1 MIMHY
6 THIWSFEGACL
17 CPVGQYWRQGRG
29 FAQCK
34 QCNKGLHNDN
44 ITATECKACPHEKPF
59 TFERGSI
66 SLSNCTVDPKV
77 ALAQKETEAAAAFAM
92 TAIANATA
100 ATAVAMA
107 ATANDTAAKA
117 TAVLAEKEKEAATAN
132 ATAAT
137 AVAMAATANATAANA
152 TAALAEKAKDVAAAH
167 AKAATAKAALAEK
180 DTEAAEADAE
190 SSRLAVL

>member
-1 MIMHY
+1 MPGGD
-6 THIWSFEGACL
+6 EGACL
-17 CPVGQYWRQGRG
+17 CPVGRCWRQGRG

-34 QCNKGLHNDN
+34 RCNKGLYKDN
-44 ITATECKACPHEKPF
+44 ITATECTPCPHEKPF

-137 AVAMAATANATAANA
+137 AVAMAATATATAAKA

-167 AKAATAKAALAEK
+167 ATCKAATAKAALAEK